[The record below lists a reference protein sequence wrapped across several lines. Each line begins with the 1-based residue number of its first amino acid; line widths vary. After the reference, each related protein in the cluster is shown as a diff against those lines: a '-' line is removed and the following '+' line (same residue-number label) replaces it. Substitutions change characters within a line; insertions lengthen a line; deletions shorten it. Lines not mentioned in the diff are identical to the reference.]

1 MQTLFERLLKGVVS
15 VLNDSSQEEEKHFI
29 EKLEELDAEMAE
41 EIKNRMFIFDDIA
54 LLDDRATQ
62 KWLREVET
70 EEIAKALRGAM
81 AEAQDKVYRN
91 MSKRAV
97 ELLKEEMEAMGPVRR
112 GDVEENQ
119 QKIASII
126 RKLENQ
132 GEIVVA
138 RSGSDEMVV

>member
-97 ELLKEEMEAMGPVRR
+97 QLLKEEMEAMGPVRR